1 MLKIIKLLCLYLLI
15 LSISNNTYSQI
26 INSYQYENV
35 VNTGSKTTYKN
46 GVSKTYYI
54 ENGVSVTT
62 SANLSNQYG
71 KYYQIHIEI
80 ENLTGS
86 ELTFNPNSIIAL
98 MTIYKTDRK
107 TKVVSI
113 GSQTKGVI
121 LSAEE
126 YIKKVKRRQNFQS
139 ALYGLA
145 AQSNANSA
153 GYSSSVTSTAV
164 YGHSNTY
171 GSVSNY
177 YTGETVNVRGS
188 SSGSAVG
195 TSVTQS
201 FNGQAAYNARKD
213 AQRETQ
219 QFDNELYQIRT
230 ELNQDYLR
238 VNTIEHLHRLKGS
251 INLIFEVVDKVE
263 LLIPVNGK
271 YYSFIYSNNQEQNKQ
286 EIIQSN
292 TISDVS
298 TNPKVNEL
306 FNLSK
311 SNFNNKKFQ
320 EAINSLSEAINIEP
334 QNIILLSTR
343 GSMYFYQ
350 LNLKDEGIAD
360 ISKAIL
366 YDTLSKNKFNN
377 FIIRCHM
384 YFTQRKYDL
393 ILKDADEMIKLEPNK
408 PDGYFSRAL
417 TNSELNNNYASINDY
432 QKIINLSKNQLKTYD
447 NLGVVYNNMGYS
459 YVKLEDYE
467 KALPLINKALEL
479 LPNFSYIWGS
489 RGQLNYKMGE
499 YKKSISDMTTA
510 IELVE
515 NGNDR
520 GGLSTDP
527 SVPYYYRA
535 LSNIKRGKAIE
546 SCFDLSK
553 AIELGN
559 KDAVNI
565 FNENCK
571 K

>member
-1 MLKIIKLLCLYLLI
+1 MLKIIKLLFLNISILI
-15 LSISNNTYSQI
+15 ISNSATSQV

-35 VNTGSKTTYKN
+35 VNTGSKTIFKN

-54 ENGVSVTT
+54 ENGISVTT
-62 SANLSNQYG
+62 SANLLNQYG
-71 KYYQIHIEI
+71 KYYQINIEI

-86 ELTFNPNSIIAL
+86 DFTFNPNSIVVL
-98 MTIYKTDRK
+98 METFKTDRK
-107 TKVVSI
+107 TKVVSVD
-113 GSQTKGVI
+113 SQKKGLV
-121 LSAEE
+121 LSADE
-126 YIKKVKRRQNFQS
+126 YIKKVQRRQNFQS
-139 ALYGLA
+139 AMYGYA

-153 GYSSSVTSTAV
+153 GYSSSVTSTSV
-164 YGHSNTY
+164 YGRSNTY

-177 YTGETVNVRGS
+177 YTGETVNVRSS
-188 SSGSAVG
+188 SSGSASG
-195 TSVTQS
+195 TIVTKS
-201 FNGQAAYNARKD
+201 FNGEAAYNARKD

-219 QFDNELYQIRT
+219 QFNNELYQIKT
-230 ELNQDYLR
+230 ELSQNYLR
-238 VNTIEHLHRLKGS
+238 INTIENLQRLKGS
-251 INLIFEVVDKVE
+251 VNIEFEKVDKVE

-271 YYSFIYSNNQEQNKQ
+271 YYSFIYTNNTEQNNQEIVQNTS
-286 EIIQSN
+286 IID
-292 TISDVS
+292 ISS
-298 TNPKVNEL
+298 NPKVNEL
-306 FNLSK
+306 FNQSK

-320 EAINSLSEAINIEP
+320 DAITSLTDALKIEP
-334 QNIILLSTR
+334 ENALLLSTR
-343 GSMYFYQ
+343 ANLYFYQ
-350 LNLKDEGIAD
+350 LNLKEQGIAD
-360 ISKAIL
+360 ITKAIL
-366 YDTLSKNKFNN
+366 FDTSNKYKFNN
-377 FIIRCHM
+377 FISRCSM
-384 YFTQRKYDL
+384 YFNQRKYDL

-408 PDGYFSRAL
+408 PDGYFNRAL
-417 TNSELNNNYASINDY
+417 SNSELNNNYASINDY

-489 RGQLNYKMGE
+489 RGQLYYKMGE

-515 NGNDR
+515 NGNDK

-527 SVPYYYRA
+527 SSPYYYRA
-535 LSNIKRGKAIE
+535 LSNIKRGKAKE

-559 KDAVNI
+559 KDAVNV

-571 K
+571 